1 MRINK
6 KIAVSES
13 GFVFNPTTGDSYSL
27 NPVAAEILDLLKKD
41 FTVDVI
47 RKSMFERYDVS
58 KPILDKAIDE
68 FIDTLIEM
76 NIVTENE

>member
-6 KIAVSES
+6 KIAISES

-41 FTVDVI
+41 FTLDAI
-47 RKSMFERYDVS
+47 RKSMLERYDVS
-58 KPILDKAIDE
+58 KSTLDKAVDE
-68 FIDTLIEM
+68 FIDTLKEM
-76 NIVTENE
+76 L